1 MKKVG
6 ILTITDGSNYGNRLQ
21 NYAMQKLLES
31 IVFQVETNHTVGSDP
46 IKFLLI
52 IFWLLV
58 GFGENALFKIHFNVT
73 LLLLMNN
80 RIWQSDE
87 VIRKDVEIV
96 EME

>member
-1 MKKVG
+1 MRDSEDLE
-6 ILTITDGSNYGNRLQ
+6 IF
-21 NYAMQKLLES
+21 LLSWRELMAL
-31 IVFQVETNHTVGSDP
+31 HTVGSDP

-80 RIWQSDE
+80 QIWQSDE